1 MVKESISP
9 KKNIGHLDIFN
20 ICPILG
26 IIVSDNLVVRFD
38 FTLDKSR
45 TKSDNYLYVNYLRE
59 QNHN

>member
-1 MVKESISP
+1 MVKESILP
-9 KKNIGHLDIFN
+9 KKISDICIFN
-20 ICPILG
+20 ICPMLG

-45 TKSDNYLYVNYLRE
+45 TKSDNYLYINYLRE